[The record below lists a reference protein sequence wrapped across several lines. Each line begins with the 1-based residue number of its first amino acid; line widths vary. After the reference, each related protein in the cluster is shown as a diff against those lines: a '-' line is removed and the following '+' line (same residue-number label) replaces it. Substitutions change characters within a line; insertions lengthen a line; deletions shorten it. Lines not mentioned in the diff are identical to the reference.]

1 MENADISNSKVAQ
14 NGWKV
19 AFVIVMLTTLAN
31 QFASNG
37 WTPLQPAIMEILDMS
52 YSQLGFF
59 TGITGIMGV
68 VAGIP
73 VGIISKKYGTK
84 FGATMGLT
92 CVAVGLCILGFCSN
106 FTTAVAGRMVWM
118 FGFQTLKIVLPA
130 AILILAPKRIS
141 SFVMSFNF
149 VVINLATFLGSPFA
163 AAIEGAFSWH
173 VAFYAFAAVI
183 VLMGIMFVITF
194 REPDK
199 TDEPQ
204 ESGKELCTI
213 NPYRSGLAW
222 AVAILVAIC
231 AGGVLT
237 PLYYYSAAVLGD
249 QFGFSSMQIA
259 QVNMVYSVGAI
270 VLLLINGW
278 LSTKLGKTKMLAVI
292 EMLICAVAAVMMT
305 MDNSMAF
312 LVGMVAIMS
321 VGVCASALVHTLPG
335 QIFPKNE
342 LTKVFGMVQLIAAG
356 FGGYVLP
363 QIMGVLMDVTGGTNI
378 CWWLVAAMCV
388 ITIII
393 MALLPKNVK

>member
-1 MENADISNSKVAQ
+1 
-14 NGWKV
+14 
-19 AFVIVMLTTLAN
+19 
-31 QFASNG
+31 
-37 WTPLQPAIMEILDMS
+37 MS

-149 VVINLATFLGSPFA
+149 VVINLATFPWFSFA

-204 ESGKELCTI
+204 ESGEEL
-213 NPYRSGLAW
+213 
-222 AVAILVAIC
+222 
-231 AGGVLT
+231 
-237 PLYYYSAAVLGD
+237 LYHQSL
-249 QFGFSSMQIA
+249 
-259 QVNMVYSVGAI
+259 
-270 VLLLINGW
+270 
-278 LSTKLGKTKMLAVI
+278 
-292 EMLICAVAAVMMT
+292 
-305 MDNSMAF
+305 
-312 LVGMVAIMS
+312 
-321 VGVCASALVHTLPG
+321 
-335 QIFPKNE
+335 
-342 LTKVFGMVQLIAAG
+342 
-356 FGGYVLP
+356 
-363 QIMGVLMDVTGGTNI
+363 
-378 CWWLVAAMCV
+378 
-388 ITIII
+388 
-393 MALLPKNVK
+393 